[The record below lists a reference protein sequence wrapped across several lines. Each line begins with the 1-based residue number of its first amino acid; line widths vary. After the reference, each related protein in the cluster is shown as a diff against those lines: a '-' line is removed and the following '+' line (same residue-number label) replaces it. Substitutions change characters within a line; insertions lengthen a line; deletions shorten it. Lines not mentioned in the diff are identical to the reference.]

1 MDKLFARIFFE
12 RPYRSNDIKARLGAA
27 LLSYENHKKTSSS
40 FSTAF
45 FILTKKKKKF
55 TPIKI
60 NVLVS

>member
-45 FILTKKKKKF
+45 FIWTKKKKK
-55 TPIKI
+55 
-60 NVLVS
+60 VYSD